1 MTDLENIKSKTG
13 NLIRLEYGII
23 KTRLERVLLN
33 EGFSEFQASKLA
45 KIFSNNSL
53 YGKDSHGIN
62 RFRSFINT
70 VRSGNVKINVSP
82 EKVQGDF
89 AFEQWNGNYG
99 PGPLNA
105 KFCTDRVIELAS
117 KFGIGGVALK
127 NTNHWMRGGTYG
139 WQAAKAGFVLIS
151 WTNATPTMPP
161 WGGNKAKLGNN
172 PLVIAIPNEN
182 GHIVLDMAM
191 SQYSYGKLEKLVQSN
206 ELTEYS
212 AGYDDEGH
220 LTNDPCTI
228 LKNKRALPMG
238 LWKGSGLALVLD
250 LLAAIMSE
258 GRSSLE
264 IGKDKIES
272 GVSQIFIAIKPN
284 PEYNSGL
291 PEIIIKNILED
302 IRTAGANG
310 NENILYPG
318 ESSSKIKE
326 ENLKIGVPVDSSVW
340 KEILEMDN

>member
-13 NLIRLEYGII
+13 NLIRLEYSII
-23 KTRLERVLLN
+23 KTKLERILLN
-33 EGFSEFQASKLA
+33 EGFSEAQSSTLA

-53 YGKDSHGIN
+53 YGKDSHGVN
-62 RFRSFINT
+62 RFGFFINT

-82 EKVQGDF
+82 EKVRGDF

-105 KFCTDRVIELAS
+105 KFCTDRAMELAS
-117 KFGIGGVALK
+117 KFGIGGTALK

-139 WQAAKAGFVLIS
+139 RQAAEAGFILIG

-172 PLVIAIPNEN
+172 PLVIAVPNEN
-182 GHIVLDMAM
+182 GHVVLDMAM

-220 LTNDPCTI
+220 LTNDPRTI
-228 LKNKRALPMG
+228 LNNKKALPIG

-264 IGKDKIES
+264 IGKYKIES
-272 GVSQIFIAIKPN
+272 GVSQIFISIKPN

-291 PEIIIKNILED
+291 REIIIRNILED
-302 IRTAGANG
+302 LRTAGANG

-318 ESSSKIKE
+318 ELSSKIKE
-326 ENLKIGVPVDSSVW
+326 ENLKIGVPVDSGVW